1 MPTENSDPTPV
12 RRGRARA
19 HKREKGQ
26 NMNNHETN
34 PESTTAT
41 DPLADI
47 VFSVRQIPVRT
58 DGFMDESSRADP
70 GRTHWEY
77 TLQRVCHKLTGQFSQ
92 GSAHRR
98 WKKLPG
104 SHLRM
109 RLNEHDMKRLNVK
122 AGERVGQHV
131 LAHPRTIWM
140 DEIVAEMTEPMP
152 PTLNGILSCLISDAD
167 GADAL
172 TFEEWCSDFG
182 YDTDSRK
189 AERIFN
195 ECRRIAVLLQRI
207 LPREHWNTYRDA

>member
-1 MPTENSDPTPV
+1 
-12 RRGRARA
+12 
-19 HKREKGQ
+19 
-26 NMNNHETN
+26 MNNHETN

-47 VFSVRQIPVRT
+47 AFSVRQIPART
-58 DGFMDESSRADP
+58 DGFQDATDTDS

-92 GSAHRR
+92 GSAHRSPP
-98 WKKLPG
+98 KL
-104 SHLRM
+104 
-109 RLNEHDMKRLNVK
+109 K
-122 AGERVGQHV
+122 
-131 LAHPRTIWM
+131 
-140 DEIVAEMTEPMP
+140 
-152 PTLNGILSCLISDAD
+152 GILSCLIMDAD

-195 ECRRIAVLLQRI
+195 ECRRISVLLQRI